1 MSHLSKEIETE
12 DFEIS
17 SFFKP
22 NNETYLTEV
31 KQINLIKLITI
42 GETVFIPTINKRF
55 LLFIVSLTLPL
66 YNL

>member
-31 KQINLIKLITI
+31 KQINQIKLITI
-42 GETVFIPTINKRF
+42 RETVSIPTINKRF